1 MRRRKSVIVELT
13 SLLDVIFIMLFMVMS
28 RSQTAAEEAQEKAA
42 ESVAQ
47 IQAEAELTV
56 SGYEDDIA
64 LYQSMLAEVEE
75 ERRNIASMQNE
86 INSFEQFRE
95 MSEIITVYVFDS
107 GYKRSVNIET
117 GDKTESIDFDWDN
130 MDYAREKLADTL
142 NGLAGGTEHPVF
154 IIFNYNGDLIY
165 RRDYNM
171 VTEVIT
177 EVQGGYDKVY
187 IKFNDT
193 SDERTV
199 KNG

>member
-42 ESVAQ
+42 ESVAR

-64 LYQSMLAEVEE
+64 EYQAMLEAVEE
-75 ERRNIASMQNE
+75 ERENIASIQNE
-86 INSFEQFRE
+86 IDSFEQFRE
-95 MSEIITVYVFDS
+95 MSEIITVYIFDS
-107 GYKRSVNIET
+107 GYKRSVKIET
-117 GDKTESIDFDWDN
+117 GNETESIDFDWEN
-130 MDYAREKLADTL
+130 MDYAREKLAEILNTL
-142 NGLAGGTEHPVF
+142 SDGTDHPVF
-154 IIFNYNGDLIY
+154 IIFNYNGELIY

-177 EVQGGYDKVY
+177 EVQGGRDKVY

-193 SDERTV
+193 SE
-199 KNG
+199 

>member
-1 MRRRKSVIVELT
+1 MRRRKSVVVELT

-28 RSQTAAEEAQEKAA
+28 RSHAAAEEAQEKAA
-42 ESVAQ
+42 ESVAK
-47 IQAEAELTV
+47 IQAEAALTV
-56 SGYEDDIA
+56 SGYEEDIA
-64 LYQSMLAEVEE
+64 LYQSMLEEVEK
-75 ERRNIASMQNE
+75 ERENITSMQNE

-107 GYKRSVNIET
+107 GYKRSVKVESAEKN
-117 GDKTESIDFDWDN
+117 ESIDFDWDN
-130 MDYAREKLADTL
+130 MGYAREQLTEIL
-142 NGLAGGTEHPVF
+142 NGIAGGTECPVF
-154 IIFNYNGDLIY
+154 IIFNYNGEIIY

-193 SDERTV
+193 SE
-199 KNG
+199 